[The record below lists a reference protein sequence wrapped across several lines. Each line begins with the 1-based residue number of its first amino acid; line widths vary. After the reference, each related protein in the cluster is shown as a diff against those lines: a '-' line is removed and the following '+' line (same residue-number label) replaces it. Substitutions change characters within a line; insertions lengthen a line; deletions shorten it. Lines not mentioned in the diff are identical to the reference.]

1 MYDLSA
7 VRLRDVHKTFGSVH
21 AVRGVSLSIRPGEI
35 LAFLG
40 RNGAGKTSTIDII
53 LGLSPPSAGEV
64 KIFGMTPRR
73 AITMG
78 LVSAV
83 MQSGG
88 LLKDLTVKETVQ
100 YTSKLFA
107 DSRPVGEVLERAVT
121 YVGLKIIGKLATI
134 LGGRAGRVL
143 PTALPGP
150 DSEGRP
156 AQPHAELGRLL
167 KADYPNMSFPRAFNL
182 PAVFS
187 GRGEQMGIGRSPLLA
202 SQCNL
207 CRAGPAR
214 PTGHRSMASVTLRAP
229 PA

>member
-1 MYDLSA
+1 MHLRELFA
-7 VRLRDVHKTFGSVH
+7 TNVRLIRHERKLSHKQLAHDTQID
-21 AVRGVSLSIRPGEI
+21 RIYVSR
-35 LAFLG
+35 
-40 RNGAGKTSTIDII
+40 
-53 LGLSPPSAGEV
+53 V
-64 KIFGMTPRR
+64 
-73 AITMG
+73 
-78 LVSAV
+78 
-83 MQSGG
+83 
-88 LLKDLTVKETVQ
+88 
-100 YTSKLFA
+100 
-107 DSRPVGEVLERAVT
+107 ERAVT

-167 KADYPNMSFPRAFNL
+167 KADYPSFPRAFNL